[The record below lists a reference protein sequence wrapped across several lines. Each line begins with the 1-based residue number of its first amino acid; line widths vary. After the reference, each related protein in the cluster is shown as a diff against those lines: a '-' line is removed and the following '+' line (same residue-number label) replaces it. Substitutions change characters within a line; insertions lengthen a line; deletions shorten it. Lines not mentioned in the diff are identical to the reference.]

1 MLTYAAHTAGK
12 LRSEEYG
19 PEVQAQGEHV
29 RRLKAR
35 RLEGAPD
42 VTAEMIDAEVQKL
55 VALKKAFRFRV

>member
-1 MLTYAAHTAGK
+1 M
-12 LRSEEYG
+12 
-19 PEVQAQGEHV
+19 QAQGEHV